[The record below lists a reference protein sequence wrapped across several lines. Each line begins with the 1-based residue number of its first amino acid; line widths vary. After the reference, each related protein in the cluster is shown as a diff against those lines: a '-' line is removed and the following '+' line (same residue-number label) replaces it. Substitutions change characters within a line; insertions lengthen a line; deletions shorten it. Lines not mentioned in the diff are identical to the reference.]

1 MFPKAVLE
9 RIEAAFACFRFSDTL
24 NPITVSIL
32 PILNQLLDPSGIHRV
47 YKSGPAGQMFMAREL
62 IARGKTVVILPASP
76 AEMPVYKSLIQ
87 LFAPAGEGEEFWERQ
102 WISFP
107 SITPGREEHRFWG
120 DRWAGLFSL
129 AQGGHG
135 RGILLP
141 LGNLLAKWPER
152 NVVDEQ
158 HLHVVPGEDHSP
170 ERLLE
175 KLADWGYSR
184 VSMVSKT
191 GEMALRGDILDIAC
205 PGYEFPVRMEFFGD
219 TLESLRLFE
228 PLSQRSRKEL
238 EQVVLLPCAPVVQD
252 FAYRQD
258 ALEKWDDL
266 KNSGELPGTALK
278 KLVASLE
285 TNDLNIP
292 PGLFY
297 KNPVGVG
304 QWFSED
310 VIFFVAGATDAR
322 SRLEEQEWAWK
333 EYLEQSGNVW
343 PVSSI
348 LQTMGQARHTWL
360 DRHHILFESL
370 VMGKREKGLEL
381 AEEPIRSFDD
391 IFWEPEKR
399 KRPFKS
405 LMAGLE
411 EWKHTY
417 RQVLVCFHSEHS
429 RKRFLSFAHQ
439 EGVSFHLDYAPHEKG
454 LFALVSSL
462 TKGMKLVWCDMLI
475 LAEDV
480 LQPRETNRITPGKG
494 KDFKGLTS
502 FDEISPEDF
511 LVHRDYGL
519 ARFGGLMHMQ
529 AGAVANDYL
538 VLHYAND
545 DKLYLPVDRMGMVQ
559 KYKGPEG
566 RAVVLDRMGGTGWA
580 KSKARVRKAIEKIA
594 RELVEMYALRTVS
607 KGYSYGPRPEIYW
620 EFEASFGFEETRD
633 QEQAIRDVIKDMESS
648 KPMDRLVCGDVGFG
662 QTEVALRAAFR
673 AVVDGKQVALLCP
686 TTVLAEQHYQNFR
699 QRMEDFSVRVAMLS
713 RFVPKPTQKLIVQA
727 AARGEVDILIGTHR
741 LLSKDISLP
750 HLSLLVLDEEQRFG
764 VKHKE
769 RLKSLKKDIDVLTL
783 TATPIPRTLQLSL
796 SGVRGLSV
804 IETPP
809 RERKPVQTALMERET
824 PELRAILQRELGRM
838 GQVFWVYNRVQG
850 LERVR
855 DYVQSLVPEARVA
868 TAHGQMP
875 AKELEETM
883 HRFWHQE
890 LDVLVCTSIIESG
903 LDFPRANTL
912 IVDQAQLFGLGQLY
926 QLRGRV
932 GRSRE
937 QAYAYFVI
945 PSLEDLQEQARK
957 RLKVILDMDYLG
969 AGFQVAMEDLRLR
982 GAGNILGE
990 VQSGTI
996 GKVGLDMFLEILEE
1010 EVQRLKGE
1018 PVADVREPELHMGVP
1033 AHIPES
1039 YILEASERLHY
1050 YRVLSMCARS
1060 EELGEILQEIRDRF
1074 GPFPDPLET
1083 FVEILKLKFVIKD
1096 LGGIA
1101 ADIYAGKIVI
1111 SWDAEDSRVD
1121 PLSLVRWVEAHEP
1134 CARLIP
1140 PGKLELRCA
1149 DNPSIALSMRTFKE
1163 SLEDFRDSMSMKDNG
1178 SQS

>member
-1 MFPKAVLE
+1 MAAHVCLFAFPTFLYS
-9 RIEAAFACFRFSDTL
+9 I
-24 NPITVSIL
+24 VSIL
-32 PILNQLLDPSGIHRV
+32 SILNEILDPSGIHRV
-47 YKSGPAGQMFMAREL
+47 YKSGPASQVFMAQEL
-62 IARGKTVVILPASP
+62 IARGKTVVILLASA
-76 AEMPVYKSLIQ
+76 AEMPLYKALIR
-87 LFAPAGEGEEFWERQ
+87 LFAPSEDQDAFWERQ
-102 WISFP
+102 WITFP
-107 SITPGREEHRFWG
+107 PITPGKEQRRLWG
-120 DRWAGLFSL
+120 ERWSGLFSL
-129 AQGGHG
+129 TQGGRG

-141 LGNLLAKWPER
+141 LENLLPKWPAPR
-152 NVVDEQ
+152 VVEEQ
-158 HLHVVPGEDHSP
+158 YLHLVPGEDHAP
-170 ERLLE
+170 EPLLE
-175 KLADWGYSR
+175 KLVERGYTR
-184 VSMVSKT
+184 VSMVSKV

-205 PGYEFPVRMEFFGD
+205 PGYDFPVRMEFFGD

-228 PLSQRSRKEL
+228 PLSQRSQREL
-238 EQVVLLPCAPVVQD
+238 EQVVLLPCTPAVQD

-258 ALEKWDDL
+258 TLEKWEDL
-266 KNSGELPGTALK
+266 KNSGELPAQAFNE
-278 KLVASLE
+278 LVASLE
-285 TNDLNIP
+285 TNDLHIP
-292 PGLFY
+292 PGLYY
-297 KNPVGVG
+297 KNPVGIGHWLG
-304 QWFSED
+304 QDTVFL
-310 VIFFVAGATDAR
+310 VTGATDAR
-322 SRLEEQEWAWK
+322 SRLEEHAWAWK
-333 EYLEQSGNVW
+333 DYLEQSGHAW
-343 PVSSI
+343 PLPSI
-348 LQTMGQARHTWL
+348 LQTMGQARQTWL
-360 DRHHILFESL
+360 EHHHVLFESL

-381 AEEPIRSFDD
+381 LEEPIHSFDE

-399 KRPFKS
+399 KRPLKS
-405 LMAGLE
+405 LVEGLGQ
-411 EWKHTY
+411 WKRTY
-417 RQVLVCFHSEHS
+417 RQVLVCFHSAHS

-439 EGVSFHLDYAPHEKG
+439 EGLAFHLDYDPGEKG
-454 LFALVSSL
+454 LFALVAPL
-462 TKGMKLVWCDMLI
+462 TRGMKLVWCDILV

-480 LQPRETNRITPGKG
+480 LQPRETKRITPGKG

-519 ARFGGLMHMQ
+519 ARFGGLVHMQ

-538 VLHYAND
+538 VLLYAND

-566 RAVVLDRMGGTGWA
+566 RSVALDRLGGTGWK

-594 RELVEMYALRTVS
+594 RDLVEMYALRTVT

-633 QEQAIRDVIKDMESS
+633 QEQAIRDVIRDMESS

-662 QTEVALRAAFR
+662 KTEVALRAAFR

-713 RFVPKPTQKLIVQA
+713 RFVPKQTQKLVVQA

-750 HLSLLVLDEEQRFG
+750 HLSLLILDEEQRFG

-769 RLKSLKKDIDVLTL
+769 RLKSLKQNIDVLTL

-796 SGVRGLSV
+796 SGIRGLSV

-809 RERKPVQTALMERET
+809 LERKPVKTALMERET
-824 PELRAILQRELGRM
+824 PELRAILERELGRM

-875 AKELEETM
+875 ASELEETM
-883 HRFWHQE
+883 HRFWHRE

-903 LDFPRANTL
+903 LDFPKANTL

-996 GKVGLDMFLEILEE
+996 GKVGLDMFLDILEE

-1018 PVADVREPELHMGVP
+1018 PVAEVREPELHMGVP
-1033 AHIPES
+1033 AHIPEGF
-1039 YILEASERLHY
+1039 IVDASERLHY
-1050 YRVLSMCARS
+1050 YRVLSMCVRTH
-1060 EELGEILQEIRDRF
+1060 EIDDIIQEIRDRF
-1074 GPFPDPLET
+1074 GPIPPALET
-1083 FVEILKLKFVIKD
+1083 FAEILKLKFTIRE
-1096 LGGIA
+1096 LGA
-1101 ADIYAGKIVI
+1101 VQADIYANKIVI
-1111 SWDAEDSRVD
+1111 SWDANDPRID
-1121 PLSLVRWVEAHEP
+1121 PLKLVGWVSANKEL
-1134 CARLIP
+1134 ARLIP
-1140 PGKLELRCA
+1140 PGKLELRCE
-1149 DNPSIALSMRTFKE
+1149 DNPSIALSMRQLKQRLEEVHT
-1163 SLEDFRDSMSMKDNG
+1163 SLVMTDEEASS
-1178 SQS
+1178 

>member
-1 MFPKAVLE
+1 MIQGGLCV
-9 RIEAAFACFRFSDTL
+9 FSFLKKTIV
-24 NPITVSIL
+24 PTL
-32 PILNQLLDPSGIHRV
+32 PILTQLLDPTGIHRV
-47 YKSGPAGQMFMAREL
+47 YKSGPASQVFMAQEL
-62 IARGKTVVILPASP
+62 IARGKTVVILLGSV
-76 AEMPVYKSLIQ
+76 AEMPVYKALIQ
-87 LFAPAGEGEEFWERQ
+87 LFASSGPGEEFWERS
-102 WISFP
+102 WVAFP
-107 SITPGREEHRFWG
+107 PVTPGKEERRLWG
-120 DRWAGLFSL
+120 ERWAGFFSL
-129 AQGGHG
+129 AQGGRG

-141 LGNLLAKWPER
+141 LGNLLPKWPEKR
-152 NVVDEQ
+152 VVNEQ
-158 HLHVVPGEDHSP
+158 HLHLVPGEDHSP
-170 ERLLE
+170 QRLLE
-175 KLADWGYSR
+175 KFADWGYSR

-191 GEMALRGDILDIAC
+191 GEMALRGDIFDIAC

-219 TLESLRLFE
+219 TLESLRQFE
-228 PLSQRSRKEL
+228 PLSQRSKKEL
-238 EQVVLLPCAPVVQD
+238 EQLVILPCTPAVQD

-258 ALEKWDDL
+258 ALEKWEDL
-266 KNSGELPGTALK
+266 KNSGELSGPVLNGLMSA
-278 KLVASLE
+278 LE
-285 TNDLNIP
+285 TNDLHIP
-292 PGLFY
+292 PGLYY
-297 KNPVGVG
+297 KNPVGMD
-304 QWFSED
+304 QWFGNET
-310 VIFFVAGATDAR
+310 VFFVTGATDAR
-322 SRLEEQEWAWK
+322 SRLEEQKWVWK
-333 EYLEQSGNVW
+333 EYVAQADRAW
-343 PVSSI
+343 PLSSI
-348 LQTMGQARHTWL
+348 LQTMGQARRTWL
-360 DRHHILFESL
+360 EHHHILFESL
-370 VMGKREKGLEL
+370 VMGQREQGLEL
-381 AEEPIRSFDD
+381 VENPILSFDD

-405 LMAGLE
+405 LMAGLK
-411 EWKHTY
+411 EWKRTY

-429 RKRFLSFAHQ
+429 RKRFLSFADQ
-439 EGVSFHLDYAPHEKG
+439 EGLFFYPDYAPDKKG
-454 LFALVSSL
+454 LFALVSPL

-480 LQPRETNRITPGKG
+480 LQPRETKRIIPGTDKE
-494 KDFKGLTS
+494 FKGLTS
-502 FDEISPEDF
+502 FDEITPEDF

-519 ARFGGLMHMQ
+519 ARFGGLVHMQ

-538 VLHYAND
+538 ILHYAND

-566 RAVVLDRMGGTGWA
+566 KSVVLDRLGGTGWM

-594 RELVEMYALRTVS
+594 RDLVEMYALRKVN

-633 QEQAIRDVIKDMESS
+633 QEQAIHDVIRDMEGSM
-648 KPMDRLVCGDVGFG
+648 PMDRLVCGDVGFG
-662 QTEVALRAAFR
+662 KTEVALRAAFR

-713 RFVPKPTQKLIVQA
+713 RFVPKQTQKLIVQA
-727 AARGEVDILIGTHR
+727 AGRGEVDILIGTHR
-741 LLSKDISLP
+741 ILSKDVSLP
-750 HLSLLVLDEEQRFG
+750 HLSLLILDEEQRFG

-769 RLKSLKKDIDVLTL
+769 RLKSLKRDIDVLTL

-796 SGVRGLSV
+796 SGIRGLSV

-809 RERKPVQTALMERET
+809 LERKAVKTALMERET
-824 PELRAILQRELGRM
+824 PELKAILERELGRL

-850 LERVR
+850 LDRVR

-875 AKELEETM
+875 ARDLEETM
-883 HRFWHQE
+883 HKFWHQE

-903 LDFPRANTL
+903 LDFPKANTL

-945 PSLEDLQEQARK
+945 PSLENLQEEARK
-957 RLKVILDMDYLG
+957 RLKVILDLDYLG

-1018 PVADVREPELHMGVP
+1018 PVAEVREPELHIGVP
-1033 AHIPES
+1033 AHIPEN

-1050 YRVLSMCARS
+1050 YRVLSMCSRPAD
-1060 EELGEILQEIRDRF
+1060 LDEIIQEIRDRF
-1074 GPFPDPLET
+1074 GPIPDPLQT
-1083 FVEILKLKFVIKD
+1083 FVEILKLKFVIKT
-1096 LGGIA
+1096 LGGIQ
-1101 ADIYAGKIVI
+1101 ADIYANKVVV
-1111 SWDAEDSRVD
+1111 SWDEEDARID
-1121 PLSLVRWVEAHEP
+1121 PLSLVAWVEANEDRS
-1134 CARLIP
+1134 RLIP

-1149 DNPSIALSMRTFKE
+1149 DNPSISLSMRIFKE
-1163 SLEDFRDSMSMKDNG
+1163 SLEELHDACARTEKG
-1178 SQS
+1178 A

>member
-1 MFPKAVLE
+1 M
-9 RIEAAFACFRFSDTL
+9 
-24 NPITVSIL
+24 SIL
-32 PILNQLLDPSGIHRV
+32 SILNEILDPSGIHRV
-47 YKSGPAGQMFMAREL
+47 YKSGPASQVFMAQEL
-62 IARGKTVVILPASP
+62 IARGKTVVILLASA
-76 AEMPVYKSLIQ
+76 AEMPLYKALIR
-87 LFAPAGEGEEFWERQ
+87 LFAPSEDQDAFWERQ
-102 WISFP
+102 WITFP
-107 SITPGREEHRFWG
+107 PITPGKEQRRLWG
-120 DRWAGLFSL
+120 ERWSGLFSL
-129 AQGGHG
+129 TQGGRG

-141 LGNLLAKWPER
+141 LENLLPKWPAPR
-152 NVVDEQ
+152 VVEEQ
-158 HLHVVPGEDHSP
+158 YLHLVPGEDHAP
-170 ERLLE
+170 EPLLE
-175 KLADWGYSR
+175 KLVERGYTR
-184 VSMVSKT
+184 VSMVSKV

-205 PGYEFPVRMEFFGD
+205 PGYDFPVRMEFFGD

-228 PLSQRSRKEL
+228 PLSQRSQREL
-238 EQVVLLPCAPVVQD
+238 EQVVLLPCTPAVQD

-258 ALEKWDDL
+258 TLEKWEDL
-266 KNSGELPGTALK
+266 KNSGELPAQAFNE
-278 KLVASLE
+278 LVASLE
-285 TNDLNIP
+285 TNDLHIP
-292 PGLFY
+292 PGLYY
-297 KNPVGVG
+297 KNPVGIGHWLG
-304 QWFSED
+304 QDTVFL
-310 VIFFVAGATDAR
+310 VTGATDAR
-322 SRLEEQEWAWK
+322 SRLEEHAWAWK
-333 EYLEQSGNVW
+333 DYLEQSGHAW
-343 PVSSI
+343 PLPSI
-348 LQTMGQARHTWL
+348 LQTMGQARQTWL
-360 DRHHILFESL
+360 EHHHVLFESL

-381 AEEPIRSFDD
+381 LEEPIHSFDE

-399 KRPFKS
+399 KRPLKS
-405 LMAGLE
+405 LVEGLGQ
-411 EWKHTY
+411 WKRTY
-417 RQVLVCFHSEHS
+417 RQVLVCFHSAHS

-439 EGVSFHLDYAPHEKG
+439 EGLAFHLDYDPGEKG
-454 LFALVSSL
+454 LFALVAPL
-462 TKGMKLVWCDMLI
+462 TRGMKLVWCDILV

-480 LQPRETNRITPGKG
+480 LQPRETKRITPGKG

-519 ARFGGLMHMQ
+519 ARFGGLVHMQ

-538 VLHYAND
+538 VLLYAND

-566 RAVVLDRMGGTGWA
+566 RSVALDRLGGTGWK

-594 RELVEMYALRTVS
+594 RDLVEMYALRTVT

-633 QEQAIRDVIKDMESS
+633 QEQAIRDVIRDMESS

-662 QTEVALRAAFR
+662 KTEVALRAAFR

-713 RFVPKPTQKLIVQA
+713 RFVPKQTQKLVVQA

-750 HLSLLVLDEEQRFG
+750 HLSLLILDEEQRFG

-769 RLKSLKKDIDVLTL
+769 RLKSLKQNIDVLTL

-796 SGVRGLSV
+796 SGIRGLSV

-809 RERKPVQTALMERET
+809 LERKPVKTALMERET
-824 PELRAILQRELGRM
+824 PELRAILERELGRM

-875 AKELEETM
+875 ASELEETM
-883 HRFWHQE
+883 HRFWHRE

-903 LDFPRANTL
+903 LDFPKANTL

-996 GKVGLDMFLEILEE
+996 GKVGLDMFLDILEE

-1018 PVADVREPELHMGVP
+1018 PVAEVREPELHMGVP
-1033 AHIPES
+1033 AHIPEGF
-1039 YILEASERLHY
+1039 IVDASERLHY
-1050 YRVLSMCARS
+1050 YRVLSMCVRTH
-1060 EELGEILQEIRDRF
+1060 EIDDIIQEIRDRF
-1074 GPFPDPLET
+1074 GPIPPALET
-1083 FVEILKLKFVIKD
+1083 FAEILKLKFTIRE
-1096 LGGIA
+1096 LGA
-1101 ADIYAGKIVI
+1101 VQADIYANKIVI
-1111 SWDAEDSRVD
+1111 SWDANDPRID
-1121 PLSLVRWVEAHEP
+1121 PLKLVGWVSANKEL
-1134 CARLIP
+1134 ARLIP
-1140 PGKLELRCA
+1140 PGKLELRCE
-1149 DNPSIALSMRTFKE
+1149 DNPSIALSMRQLKQRLEEVHT
-1163 SLEDFRDSMSMKDNG
+1163 SLVMTDEEASS
-1178 SQS
+1178 

>member
-1 MFPKAVLE
+1 LPVCFFPT
-9 RIEAAFACFRFSDTL
+9 FSPFIVSTS
-24 NPITVSIL
+24 SIL
-32 PILNQLLDPSGIHRV
+32 NKILDPSGIHRV
-47 YKSGPAGQMFMAREL
+47 YKSGPASQVFLAREL
-62 IARGKTVVILPASP
+62 MARGKTVVILLASA
-76 AEMPVYKSLIQ
+76 AEMPMYKALVQ
-87 LFAPAGEGEEFWERQ
+87 LFAPGDARNEFWERQ
-102 WISFP
+102 WITFP
-107 SITPGREEHRFWG
+107 PVTPGKEKHFLWG
-120 DRWAGLFSL
+120 ERWAGLFALS
-129 AQGGHG
+129 QGGRG

-141 LGNLLAKWPER
+141 LENLLPKWPSPR
-152 NVVDEQ
+152 VVEEQ
-158 HLHVVPGEDHSP
+158 YLHLVPGEDHAP
-170 ERLLE
+170 EPLLE
-175 KLADWGYSR
+175 KLVERGYTR
-184 VSMVSKT
+184 VSMVSKA
-191 GEMALRGDILDIAC
+191 GEMALRGDILDIFC

-228 PLSQRSRKEL
+228 PLSQRSKKEL
-238 EQVVLLPCAPVVQD
+238 EQVVLLPCTPAVQD

-258 ALEKWDDL
+258 TLEKWEDL
-266 KNSGELPGTALK
+266 KNSGELTSQAFNE
-278 KLVASLE
+278 LVASLE
-285 TNDLNIP
+285 TNDLHIP
-292 PGLFY
+292 PGLYY
-297 KNPVGVG
+297 KNPVGLDHWLGKDTV
-304 QWFSED
+304 FL
-310 VIFFVAGATDAR
+310 VAGATDVR
-322 SRLEEQEWAWK
+322 SRLEEHEWAWK
-333 EYLEQSGNVW
+333 DYLEQSGHAW
-343 PVSSI
+343 PLPSI
-348 LQTMGQARHTWL
+348 LQTMGQARQTWL
-360 DRHHILFESL
+360 ERHHILFESL
-370 VMGKREKGLEL
+370 VMGQREKGLEL
-381 AEEPIRSFDD
+381 VEEPIHSFDEL
-391 IFWEPEKR
+391 FWEPEKR

-405 LMAGLE
+405 LVEGLNR
-411 EWKHTY
+411 WKRTY
-417 RQVLVCFHSEHS
+417 NQVLVCFHTEHS
-429 RKRFLSFAHQ
+429 RKRFLTFAHQ
-439 EGVSFHLDYAPHEKG
+439 EGLGFHLDYAPDQKG
-454 LFALVSSL
+454 LFALVAPL
-462 TKGMKLVWCDMLI
+462 TRGMKLGWCDLLI

-480 LQPRETNRITPGKG
+480 LQPRETRKITPGKG

-502 FDEISPEDF
+502 FDEISSHDL

-538 VLHYAND
+538 VLLYAND

-566 RAVVLDRMGGTGWA
+566 RPVALDRLGGTGWK

-594 RELVEMYALRTVS
+594 QELVEMYALRAVT

-633 QEQAIRDVIKDMESS
+633 QEQAIRDVIRDMESS

-662 QTEVALRAAFR
+662 KTEVAMRAAFR

-699 QRMEDFSVRVAMLS
+699 QRMEGFSVRVAMLS
-713 RFVPKPTQKLIVQA
+713 RFVPKQTQKLIVQA

-750 HLSLLVLDEEQRFG
+750 HLSLLILDEEQRFG

-769 RLKSLKKDIDVLTL
+769 RLKSLKQNIDVLTL

-796 SGVRGLSV
+796 SGIRGLSV

-809 RERKPVQTALMERET
+809 LERKPVKTALMERET
-824 PELRAILQRELGRM
+824 PELRAIVQRELGRM

-875 AKELEETM
+875 ASELEETM
-883 HRFWHQE
+883 HRFWHRE

-903 LDFPRANTL
+903 LDFPKANTL

-1018 PVADVREPELHMGVP
+1018 PVTEVREPELHMGVP
-1033 AHIPES
+1033 AHIPEDF
-1039 YILEASERLHY
+1039 IFEASERLHY
-1050 YRVLSMCARS
+1050 YRVLSMCARPR
-1060 EELGEILQEIRDRF
+1060 EIDEIMQEIRDRF
-1074 GPFPDPLET
+1074 GPIPPALET
-1083 FVEILKLKFVIKD
+1083 FGEILKLKFTIRE
-1096 LGGIA
+1096 LGGVQ
-1101 ADIYAGKIVI
+1101 ADIYASKIVVA
-1111 SWDAEDSRVD
+1111 WDAGDSRID
-1121 PLSLVRWVEAHEP
+1121 PARLVAWVSAHEDR
-1134 CARLIP
+1134 ARLIP
-1140 PGKLELRCA
+1140 PGKLELRCG
-1149 DNPSIALSMRTFKE
+1149 DNPSIALSMRELNQGLQEVHKALIMTGEKATW
-1163 SLEDFRDSMSMKDNG
+1163 
-1178 SQS
+1178 